1 MSPEEERCPHLYIWE
16 AREPYQ
22 CISKQLCFCLFSQF
36 MFKVKTMS
44 SLSLAWVGD
53 ASGVSL

>member
-1 MSPEEERCPHLYIWE
+1 MSPEEEWCPHPYIWE
-16 AREPYQ
+16 AHEICQ
-22 CISKQLCFCLFSQF
+22 CISKQFCLCLFFQF